1 MDSGKNS
8 KVLTTLLCIELLNN
22 LNLHQSSVRDKLR
35 KEAIAYL
42 ECLLR
47 ELRRDL
53 LDCDLD
59 KAKKGFWRGYQMV
72 RLPHWLHDCYVSVLQ
87 TKPGKRRGR
96 KE

>member
-1 MDSGKNS
+1 MDSVKNN
-8 KVLTTLLCIELLNN
+8 KVLTTLLCIELLQN
-22 LNLHQSSVRDKLR
+22 LNLHKFSVRDRLR
-35 KEAIAYL
+35 KDAVAYL

-53 LDCDLD
+53 LNCELD

-72 RLPHWLHDCYVSVLQ
+72 RLPHWLNDCYIAVLQ

-96 KE
+96 KA